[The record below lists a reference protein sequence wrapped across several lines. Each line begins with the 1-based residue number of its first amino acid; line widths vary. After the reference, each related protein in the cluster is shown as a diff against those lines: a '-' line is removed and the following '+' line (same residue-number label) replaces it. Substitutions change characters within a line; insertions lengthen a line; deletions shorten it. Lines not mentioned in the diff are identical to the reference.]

1 MDALKQYKKEKIKLL
16 TREFGVHM
24 SDKQKEHLNAL
35 TTEIS
40 IDNYALQLI
49 FNHLDGVSA

>member
-1 MDALKQYKKEKIKLL
+1 MDTLKQYKKEKIKLL
-16 TREFGVHM
+16 TREFCVPM
-24 SDKQKEHLNAL
+24 SDEQKEHLNAL
-35 TTEIS
+35 ETEIS

>member
-16 TREFGVHM
+16 TREFCIPM

-49 FNHLDGVSA
+49 FDHLDGVSA